1 MNKIMPMRNRL
12 TSNLLFIV
20 VLLLTASVVTSCS
33 SKRAV
38 SKDDRSV
45 IMVERKG
52 DANKKLYKTV
62 EDWLGTPYKY
72 GGQSKDGVDCSG
84 LVVEIYRTV
93 YGKKLYRSSY
103 EIYDKNCKAIKKK
116 DLKEGD
122 LVFFITSKNG
132 KRINHV
138 GLYLNDNKFVH
149 STTRKGVIITDL
161 SEPYYERY
169 FYKAGRVIF

>member
-1 MNKIMPMRNRL
+1 MNKIMPMKNRL
-12 TSNLLFIV
+12 TSNLLFLV

-38 SKDDRSV
+38 PKDDRSV
-45 IMVERKG
+45 IMVERNG
-52 DANKKLYKTV
+52 DVNKKLYKTV

-103 EIYDKNCKAIKKK
+103 EI
-116 DLKEGD
+116 
-122 LVFFITSKNG
+122 
-132 KRINHV
+132 
-138 GLYLNDNKFVH
+138 
-149 STTRKGVIITDL
+149 
-161 SEPYYERY
+161 
-169 FYKAGRVIF
+169 

>member
-1 MNKIMPMRNRL
+1 MNKIMPMKNRL
-12 TSNLLFIV
+12 TSNLLFLV

-45 IMVERKG
+45 IMVERNG
-52 DANKKLYKTV
+52 DVNKKLYKTV

-132 KRINHV
+132 KRIRHH
-138 GLYLNDNKFVH
+138 DN
-149 STTRKGVIITDL
+149 
-161 SEPYYERY
+161 
-169 FYKAGRVIF
+169 